1 MLTFSVLSHPTTHR
15 YRYYIPIGN
24 MVFKQDCLPNSYLL
38 FKTKDERQSIIYNG
52 KRFSQPKYGS
62 FNNNKHNAELQRTA
76 LGTDRHESEH
86 RGHPFRVSGIVPSTY
101 HQNRKKTNHRY
112 TVPSFFVF
120 FPQKIVYK
128 QQIQLFQD
136 IFERQDQVQRLSTI
150 CDIQALWTGLF
161 RL

>member
-1 MLTFSVLSHPTTHR
+1 
-15 YRYYIPIGN
+15 

-86 RGHPFRVSGIVPSTY
+86 RGHPFRVSG
-101 HQNRKKTNHRY
+101 
-112 TVPSFFVF
+112 FFQ
-120 FPQKIVYK
+120 PIIK
-128 QQIQLFQD
+128 
-136 IFERQDQVQRLSTI
+136 ERSKNV
-150 CDIQALWTGLF
+150 
-161 RL
+161 